1 MILFSLVI
9 YYYIPSKDMAMHKTI
24 AKYISSDDRVKA
36 KNSNCYVRT
45 NGIFLPIFGPLSD
58 SLIFK
63 TDYKDANNYILFI
76 SKDGE
81 LKINFDELT
90 KVIFTSLKNINSN

>member
-1 MILFSLVI
+1 MKFLIG
-9 YYYIPSKDMAMHKTI
+9 SKPNKRL